1 MEKIFSAFA
10 EKRHPD
16 ERRQVLLFYS
26 LRNYAERVKDAP
38 IVILDHG
45 RPVAA
50 LLPLDNTDIETA
62 TLSTNPKFLALIER
76 SRHRQTTEGGI
87 SSQEMRKRLGISA

>member
-1 MEKIFSAFA
+1 MNIVEIEDAK
-10 EKRHPD
+10 D
-16 ERRQVLLFYS
+16 S
-26 LRNYAERVKDAP
+26 LRNYAQRVKDHP
-38 IVILDHG
+38 IVITDHG

-76 SRHRQTTEGGI
+76 SRRRQTTEGGI
-87 SSQEMRKRLGISA
+87 SSQEMRKRLGINA

>member
-1 MEKIFSAFA
+1 MNIVEIEDAK
-10 EKRHPD
+10 D
-16 ERRQVLLFYS
+16 S
-26 LRNYAERVKDAP
+26 LRNYAQRVKDDP
-38 IVILDHG
+38 IVITDHG

-76 SRHRQTTEGGI
+76 SRRRQTTEGGI
-87 SSQEMRKRLGISA
+87 SSQEMRKRLGINA

>member
-1 MEKIFSAFA
+1 MNTIEIADAK
-10 EKRHPD
+10 D
-16 ERRQVLLFYS
+16 S

-50 LLPLDNTDIETA
+50 LLPLDNTDIKTA

-76 SRHRQTTEGGI
+76 SRHQQTTEGGI
-87 SSQEMRKRLGISA
+87 SSQEMRKRLGIRSIAQEQAQ